1 MTQGAPAGLL
11 RVMGRW
17 DLVALTIDSIIGSG
31 IFFLPATV
39 AGLLGPF
46 SPFAYLICALVTLT
60 FILSFAEASSR
71 FDTGGG
77 PYRYAHDAFGKF
89 AGFQVGWIVYLT
101 RLAGT
106 AANLGL
112 FVSYL
117 GYFLPVLS
125 AEPARTMVLLVITS
139 VLAVINILGVRQGA
153 LAVDIVTIAKV
164 LPLLLVI
171 IPGLFLIDGKNL
183 ALGAPPPYENFMRSI
198 FLLTFAFGGF
208 EIMTIPSGEAI
219 DPRSNTPRAL
229 ITGMLIVAAIYS
241 LTQLVATGVLSDLPA
256 AERPLAAL
264 ANAVLGPAGGIV
276 IAAGAVISTLG
287 LVTGNILGA
296 PRLTFALAENR
307 QLPAFF
313 SRIHPAFRTP
323 DVSICVYAG
332 IVFLL
337 AALSNFVTLAAIS
350 VVSRLLFYIST
361 CASVL
366 VFRRTSRAPF
376 TLPFGAAIPVLGIA
390 FACYLLRY
398 TKTEELYFTIGGI
411 VVGSALYGFTR
422 LRNA

>member
-1 MTQGAPAGLL
+1 MTAGAPAGLI

-31 IFFLPATV
+31 IFFLPATI

-46 SPFAYLICALVTLT
+46 SPYAYLICALVTLT
-60 FILSFAEASSR
+60 FILSFAEVSSR
-71 FDTGGG
+71 FETGGG

-112 FVSYL
+112 FVAYL
-117 GYFLPVLS
+117 GYFLPGVGS
-125 AEPARTMVLLVITS
+125 EPARVTVLLLVTA
-139 VLAVINILGVRQGA
+139 VLAFINILGVRQGA
-153 LAVDIVTIAKV
+153 FAVDIITIAKV
-164 LPLLLVI
+164 LPLVVVI
-171 IPGLFLIDGKNL
+171 VPGLFLIEGKHF
-183 ALGAPPPYENFMRSI
+183 APGILPPYDNVMRAV

-219 DPRSNTPRAL
+219 NPRSNVPRAL
-229 ITGMLIVAAIYS
+229 ITGMLIVAS
-241 LTQLVATGVLSDLPA
+241 LYFFTQLVATGVMEDLST
-256 AERPLAAL
+256 AERPLAEL
-264 ANAVLGPAGGIV
+264 ASVVLGPLGGSV
-276 IAAGAVISTLG
+276 IAIGAVISTLG

-296 PRLTFALAENR
+296 PRLTHALGENR

-313 SRIHPAFRTP
+313 SHVHPAFRTP

-332 IVFLL
+332 IIFLL
-337 AALSNFVTLAAIS
+337 AAFSNFITLAAIS

-366 VFRRTSRAPF
+366 VFRRRDRAPF
-376 TLPFGAAIPVLGIA
+376 TLPFGSAIPVLGILL
-390 FACYLLRY
+390 ACYLLRY
-398 TKTEELYFTIGGI
+398 TKIGELYFTIGGI
-411 VVGSALYGFTR
+411 IVGTVLYALTR
-422 LRNA
+422 RSRA